1 MAKKLNE
8 ILKQYYE
15 FYEVNTTENSPKV
28 KNKFKNRVKL
38 LKGDECCVKPY
49 EDFEYE
55 TIGPMKKPKIKKR
68 VVDQQDDDENNIDDK
83 LKTIAVD
90 GNDILSG
97 VEIKSWAKKKE
108 RKDKVFHYKMASNGV
123 LHAKEEINE
132 FTELR
137 RKNKWNE
144 SKIKNFKMK

>member
-8 ILKQYYE
+8 ILKQHYE
-15 FYEVNTTENSPKV
+15 FYEVNSKENSTKL

-38 LKGDECCVKPY
+38 LRGDECCVKPY

-55 TIGPMKKPKIKKR
+55 TIGPKKKPEIKKR
-68 VVDQQDDDENNIDDK
+68 TIDIQEDNENIDDK
-83 LKTIAVD
+83 LKSVAVD
-90 GNDILSG
+90 GEDILSG
-97 VEIKSWAKKKE
+97 VEIKTWAKKKE
-108 RKDKVFHYKMASNGV
+108 RKDKVFHYKEASNGI
-123 LHAKEEINE
+123 LHVKEEINE

-144 SKIKNFKMK
+144 SKIKNFKKI